1 MADEAAQ
8 DIEALNLRDK
18 DRDDSERRDEVRR
31 RCARFRRRHF
41 FSFTRGGIFR
51 FFLTGHA
58 CHGGVFLAITV
69 FVRTNA
75 TTTDFGV
82 PFGFFLQIF
91 PTRARSLRTP
101 LLTDGHLKIKNVT
114 PNV

>member
-69 FVRTNA
+69 FVARTPRRRILA
-75 TTTDFGV
+75 FLLV
-82 PFGFFLQIF
+82 FFLQIC
-91 PTRARSLRTP
+91 PTRARGLFER
-101 LLTDGHLKIKNVT
+101 LF
-114 PNV
+114 